1 MTFSKLFSKTILI
14 PLFVAAVTISCQNN
28 EKKNVTEEVSEQS
41 EMTLDQKKQQ
51 LESAT
56 PASSSDAAALPPG
69 SVNPPHGQPGH
80 RCDIPVGAPLDESG
94 SQNNVSVE
102 PTQTPSTPPANP
114 GNTGPKP
121 ELNPA
126 HGQPWHR
133 CDIKVGDPLP

>member
-1 MTFSKLFSKTILI
+1 MIFSKLISKTFFI
-14 PLFVAAVTISCQNN
+14 PLFIAAVTISCQNN
-28 EKKNVTEEVSEQS
+28 EKKNVTEEANEPT
-41 EMTLDQKKQQ
+41 EMTVDQKRQQ

-56 PASSSDAAALPPG
+56 PSNASNAEALPPG

-80 RCDIPVGAPLDESG
+80 RCDIAVGAPLDG
-94 SQNNVSVE
+94 SSPQQNISIE

-133 CDIKVGDPLP
+133 CDLQVGDPLP